1 MILVRKS
8 KRKISSAY
16 LPASK
21 KKQKTKSKK
30 QKQKKRKKKEQ
41 TLKVDFLPRND
52 TPLYRK
58 MKGCLSKK
66 SFLG

>member
-8 KRKISSAY
+8 KRKISSPY

-21 KKQKTKSKK
+21 KNKK
-30 QKQKKRKKKEQ
+30 QKAKNKKRKKKKEQ

>member
-8 KRKISSAY
+8 KRKISSPY

-21 KKQKTKSKK
+21 KNKKQKTKKE
-30 QKQKKRKKKEQ
+30 RKKEQ

>member
-8 KRKISSAY
+8 KRKISSPY

-21 KKQKTKSKK
+21 KNKK
-30 QKQKKRKKKEQ
+30 QKQKQKTKKEKKKKEQ

-52 TPLYRK
+52 TPSYRK